1 MRIKGKVT
9 FKEFSKSN
17 HVTIEGARALMGCLT
32 NNSMAYLSNILFIT
46 DFSKMSALKSAVAND
61 LSAVTWDD
69 LYNGGDPYYNPQVC
83 LRVTKDEN
91 NKKGTIFLKQGDNVD
106 GTITLRASCEIE
118 AGIAPQGGFT
128 IYGMAFILNGRYTTM
143 EEATQSGYQP
153 TEGGE
158 ELVFC
163 FVEAN
168 TQIYAELDNEFRWDI
183 TFDVNQ

>member
-46 DFSKMSALKSAVAND
+46 DYSKMAALKAAVADD
-61 LSAVTWDD
+61 LSAVTWEA
-69 LYNGGDPYYNPQVC
+69 LYNSGNPYYNPSVC
-83 LRVTKDEN
+83 LGVTTDPD

-106 GTITLRASCEIE
+106 GSITLRANCEVA
-118 AGIAPQGGFT
+118 AGVAPQGGFT

-143 EEATQSGYQP
+143 EESVVSGYVP

-158 ELVFC
+158 ELVLC
-163 FVEAN
+163 FVDAN
-168 TQIYAELDNEFRWDI
+168 TQVYSDLDNEFRWDI
-183 TFDVNQ
+183 IFDVNQ